1 MIMNNS
7 MKKAYKAERERA
19 IVSLANYT
27 RAFRSV
33 LDKWVQRADF
43 TDEESAHIVQAYAT
57 AENTLLALM
66 KEESEE

>member
-1 MIMNNS
+1 MNNS

-27 RAFRSV
+27 RAFRNV
-33 LDKWVQRADF
+33 LDKWVQTAEF
-43 TDEESAHIVQAYAT
+43 ADEETAHIVQAYAT
-57 AENTLLALM
+57 AESTLLALM